1 MAAADPLGQRGTGYA
16 EPAAGPA
23 HAPPLPTR
31 RARCPAVACHGACR
45 FDYPLTSREA
55 NDRDHAYFHR
65 GMVIGEL
72 RCQHHRL
79 MNDLPR
85 NPVEDDR
92 ALAMQANATVYV
104 LKCMFKSA

>member
-1 MAAADPLGQRGTGYA
+1 
-16 EPAAGPA
+16 
-23 HAPPLPTR
+23 
-31 RARCPAVACHGACR
+31 
-45 FDYPLTSREA
+45 
-55 NDRDHAYFHR
+55 
-65 GMVIGEL
+65 MVIGEL

>member
-1 MAAADPLGQRGTGYA
+1 MI
-16 EPAAGPA
+16 
-23 HAPPLPTR
+23 
-31 RARCPAVACHGACR
+31 
-45 FDYPLTSREA
+45 
-55 NDRDHAYFHR
+55 
-65 GMVIGEL
+65 IGDV

-104 LKCMFKSA
+104 LKYMCKSA